1 MKIKQFTKPILFTS
15 LFLFIFMMS
24 GWSQVGSETK
34 PSPPA
39 TATGK
44 ISDANITINYSSP
57 GVKDR
62 IIWGQLVPFDKV
74 WRAGANEATTFE
86 TDKDIMVEDKV
97 LPAGKYSLFV
107 IPKENDSWIAVF
119 NSEAKQWGAYKY
131 DETKDVIRVFV
142 SPQNSE
148 KMYERLTYE
157 ISPNKTTM
165 YWANLALPI
174 SMK

>member
-1 MKIKQFTKPILFTS
+1 
-15 LFLFIFMMS
+15 MS
-24 GWSQVGSETK
+24 GWAQVGSETK

-39 TATGK
+39 TATGT

-62 IIWGQLVPFDKV
+62 IIWGQLVPFEKV
-74 WRAGANEATTFE
+74 WRAGANEATTFQ
-86 TDKDIMVEDKV
+86 TDKDIMVEGKK
-97 LPAGKYSLFV
+97 LPAGIYSFFI
-107 IPKENDSWIAVF
+107 IPKEKNNWVAIF

-131 DETKDVIRVFV
+131 DASKDVLRVDV

-157 ISPNKTTM
+157 VTPSKTIM